1 MKSKKSFFRT
11 VEPYLYLVPVMIL
24 FILFVFWPFVKT
36 IQLSFAR
43 TTPLGQVAQYVGL
56 DNYTNIFTDGTFLN
70 SLVTTLKFSVM
81 RVILSIVIGFI
92 LAIISTEKIR
102 AKGFFRTVYA
112 LPMAISAAAASVVFM
127 FIFHS
132 SLGILNKVLGTH
144 IGWLTDKKYALIAVT
159 IVSVWMAI
167 GMNFIYLTAAIQS
180 VPSELYESVALDGA
194 NFFQKHRHVTIP
206 SISPT
211 LFFLL
216 IINVIN
222 SVQAYAEFKM
232 MTQGGPAESTNVI
245 VYEIYQEAF
254 INSRFGVACS
264 ESVIYAIKKNF
275 ELDMSDDAIAMSSG
289 FPWGLGGGG
298 CICGA
303 LAGATMCIG
312 YFFGRKTPG
321 DSKVN
326 RCFKLSNEI
335 HDFFKEY
342 CGATCCRVL
351 TKGKEKNSPERK
363 AQCTDFVAATVKK
376 TAEIILRELAAD
388 EAEK

>member
-43 TTPLGQVAQYVGL
+43 TTPLGQVAQYIGL
-56 DNYTNIFTDGTFLN
+56 DNYKNIFTDGTFLN

-81 RVILSIVIGFI
+81 RVILSIAIGFV
-92 LAIISTEKIR
+92 LAIISTEKIK

-132 SLGILNKVLGTH
+132 SLGILNKALGTH
-144 IGWLTDKKYALIAVT
+144 IGWLTDKRYALIAVT

-180 VPSELYESVALDGA
+180 VPAELYESVALDGA

-254 INSRFGVACS
+254 INSRFGVACA
-264 ESVIYAIKKNF
+264 ESV
-275 ELDMSDDAIAMSSG
+275 
-289 FPWGLGGGG
+289 
-298 CICGA
+298 
-303 LAGATMCIG
+303 
-312 YFFGRKTPG
+312 
-321 DSKVN
+321 
-326 RCFKLSNEI
+326 
-335 HDFFKEY
+335 
-342 CGATCCRVL
+342 VL
-351 TKGKEKNSPERK
+351 
-363 AQCTDFVAATVKK
+363 FVIL
-376 TAEIILRELAAD
+376 IILTALQFRL
-388 EAEK
+388 EKKVTY

>member
-43 TTPLGQVAQYVGL
+43 TTPLGQVAQYIGL
-56 DNYTNIFTDGTFLN
+56 DNYKNIFTDGTFLN

-81 RVILSIVIGFI
+81 RVILSIAIGFI
-92 LAIISTEKIR
+92 LAIISTEKIK

-132 SLGILNKVLGTH
+132 SLGILNKALGTH

-180 VPSELYESVALDGA
+180 VPAELYESVALDGA

-254 INSRFGVACS
+254 INSRFGVACA
-264 ESVIYAIKKNF
+264 ESV
-275 ELDMSDDAIAMSSG
+275 
-289 FPWGLGGGG
+289 
-298 CICGA
+298 
-303 LAGATMCIG
+303 
-312 YFFGRKTPG
+312 
-321 DSKVN
+321 
-326 RCFKLSNEI
+326 
-335 HDFFKEY
+335 
-342 CGATCCRVL
+342 VL
-351 TKGKEKNSPERK
+351 
-363 AQCTDFVAATVKK
+363 FVIL
-376 TAEIILRELAAD
+376 IILTALQFRL
-388 EAEK
+388 EKKVTY

>member
-56 DNYTNIFTDGTFLN
+56 DNYKNIFTDGTFLN

-81 RVILSIVIGFI
+81 RVILSIVLGFI
-92 LAIISTEKIR
+92 LAVISTEKIR

-132 SLGILNKVLGTH
+132 SLGILNKALGTH

-232 MTQGGPAESTNVI
+232 MTQGGPADSTNVI

-264 ESVIYAIKKNF
+264 ESVI
-275 ELDMSDDAIAMSSG
+275 L
-289 FPWGLGGGG
+289 
-298 CICGA
+298 
-303 LAGATMCIG
+303 
-312 YFFGRKTPG
+312 
-321 DSKVN
+321 
-326 RCFKLSNEI
+326 
-335 HDFFKEY
+335 
-342 CGATCCRVL
+342 
-351 TKGKEKNSPERK
+351 
-363 AQCTDFVAATVKK
+363 FVIL
-376 TAEIILRELAAD
+376 IILTALQFRL
-388 EAEK
+388 EKKVTY

>member
-70 SLVTTLKFSVM
+70 GLVTTLKFSVM
-81 RVILSIVIGFI
+81 RVILSIMIGFI

-132 SLGILNKVLGTH
+132 SLGILNRALGTH

-180 VPSELYESVALDGA
+180 VPAELYESVALDGA

-264 ESVIYAIKKNF
+264 ESVI
-275 ELDMSDDAIAMSSG
+275 L
-289 FPWGLGGGG
+289 
-298 CICGA
+298 
-303 LAGATMCIG
+303 
-312 YFFGRKTPG
+312 
-321 DSKVN
+321 
-326 RCFKLSNEI
+326 
-335 HDFFKEY
+335 
-342 CGATCCRVL
+342 
-351 TKGKEKNSPERK
+351 
-363 AQCTDFVAATVKK
+363 FVIL
-376 TAEIILRELAAD
+376 IILTALQFRL
-388 EAEK
+388 EKKVTY

>member
-43 TTPLGQVAQYVGL
+43 TTPLGQVAQYIGL
-56 DNYTNIFTDGTFLN
+56 DNYKNIFTDGTFLN

-81 RVILSIVIGFI
+81 RVILSIAIGFI
-92 LAIISTEKIR
+92 LAIISTEKIK

-132 SLGILNKVLGTH
+132 SLGILNKALGTH

-180 VPSELYESVALDGA
+180 VPAELYESVALDGA

-264 ESVIYAIKKNF
+264 ESVI
-275 ELDMSDDAIAMSSG
+275 L
-289 FPWGLGGGG
+289 
-298 CICGA
+298 
-303 LAGATMCIG
+303 
-312 YFFGRKTPG
+312 
-321 DSKVN
+321 
-326 RCFKLSNEI
+326 
-335 HDFFKEY
+335 
-342 CGATCCRVL
+342 
-351 TKGKEKNSPERK
+351 
-363 AQCTDFVAATVKK
+363 FVIL
-376 TAEIILRELAAD
+376 IILTALQFRL
-388 EAEK
+388 EKKVTY

>member
-11 VEPYLYLVPVMIL
+11 VEPYLYLIPVMIL

-36 IQLSFAR
+36 IRLSFAR

-56 DNYTNIFTDGTFLN
+56 GNYKNIFTDGTFLN

-81 RVILSIVIGFI
+81 RVILSIAIGFV
-92 LAIISTEKIR
+92 LAIISTEKIK

-132 SLGILNKVLGTH
+132 SLGILNKALGTH

-180 VPSELYESVALDGA
+180 VPAELYESVALDGA

-254 INSRFGVACS
+254 INSRFGVACA
-264 ESVIYAIKKNF
+264 ESV
-275 ELDMSDDAIAMSSG
+275 
-289 FPWGLGGGG
+289 
-298 CICGA
+298 
-303 LAGATMCIG
+303 
-312 YFFGRKTPG
+312 
-321 DSKVN
+321 
-326 RCFKLSNEI
+326 
-335 HDFFKEY
+335 
-342 CGATCCRVL
+342 VL
-351 TKGKEKNSPERK
+351 
-363 AQCTDFVAATVKK
+363 FVIL
-376 TAEIILRELAAD
+376 IILTALQFRL
-388 EAEK
+388 EKKVTY

>member
-36 IQLSFAR
+36 IRLSFAR

-56 DNYTNIFTDGTFLN
+56 DNYRNIFTDGTFLN
-70 SLVTTLKFSVM
+70 SLETTLKFSVM

-132 SLGILNKVLGTH
+132 SLGILNKALGTH

-180 VPSELYESVALDGA
+180 VPAELYESVALDGA

-264 ESVIYAIKKNF
+264 ESVI
-275 ELDMSDDAIAMSSG
+275 L
-289 FPWGLGGGG
+289 
-298 CICGA
+298 
-303 LAGATMCIG
+303 
-312 YFFGRKTPG
+312 
-321 DSKVN
+321 
-326 RCFKLSNEI
+326 
-335 HDFFKEY
+335 
-342 CGATCCRVL
+342 
-351 TKGKEKNSPERK
+351 
-363 AQCTDFVAATVKK
+363 FVIL
-376 TAEIILRELAAD
+376 IILTALQFRL
-388 EAEK
+388 EKKVTY

>member
-81 RVILSIVIGFI
+81 RVILSIMIGFI

-132 SLGILNKVLGTH
+132 SLGILNRALGTH

-167 GMNFIYLTAAIQS
+167 GMNFI
-180 VPSELYESVALDGA
+180 ELYESVALDGA

-264 ESVIYAIKKNF
+264 ESVI
-275 ELDMSDDAIAMSSG
+275 L
-289 FPWGLGGGG
+289 
-298 CICGA
+298 
-303 LAGATMCIG
+303 
-312 YFFGRKTPG
+312 
-321 DSKVN
+321 
-326 RCFKLSNEI
+326 
-335 HDFFKEY
+335 
-342 CGATCCRVL
+342 
-351 TKGKEKNSPERK
+351 
-363 AQCTDFVAATVKK
+363 FVIL
-376 TAEIILRELAAD
+376 IILTALQFRL
-388 EAEK
+388 EKKVTY

>member
-11 VEPYLYLVPVMIL
+11 VEPYLYLIPVMIL

-43 TTPLGQVAQYVGL
+43 TTPLGQVAQYIGL
-56 DNYTNIFTDGTFLN
+56 DNYKNIFTDGTFLN

-81 RVILSIVIGFI
+81 RVILSIAIGFI

-180 VPSELYESVALDGA
+180 VPAELYESVALDGA

-264 ESVIYAIKKNF
+264 ESVI
-275 ELDMSDDAIAMSSG
+275 L
-289 FPWGLGGGG
+289 
-298 CICGA
+298 
-303 LAGATMCIG
+303 
-312 YFFGRKTPG
+312 
-321 DSKVN
+321 
-326 RCFKLSNEI
+326 
-335 HDFFKEY
+335 
-342 CGATCCRVL
+342 
-351 TKGKEKNSPERK
+351 
-363 AQCTDFVAATVKK
+363 FVIL
-376 TAEIILRELAAD
+376 IILTALQFRL
-388 EAEK
+388 EKKVTY

>member
-11 VEPYLYLVPVMIL
+11 VEPYLYLIPVMIL

-43 TTPLGQVAQYVGL
+43 TTPLGQVAQYIGL
-56 DNYTNIFTDGTFLN
+56 DNYKNIFTDGTFLN

-81 RVILSIVIGFI
+81 RVILSIAIGFI
-92 LAIISTEKIR
+92 LAIISTEKIK

-180 VPSELYESVALDGA
+180 VPAELYESVALDGA

-254 INSRFGVACS
+254 INSRFGVACA
-264 ESVIYAIKKNF
+264 ESV
-275 ELDMSDDAIAMSSG
+275 
-289 FPWGLGGGG
+289 
-298 CICGA
+298 
-303 LAGATMCIG
+303 
-312 YFFGRKTPG
+312 
-321 DSKVN
+321 
-326 RCFKLSNEI
+326 
-335 HDFFKEY
+335 
-342 CGATCCRVL
+342 VL
-351 TKGKEKNSPERK
+351 
-363 AQCTDFVAATVKK
+363 FVIL
-376 TAEIILRELAAD
+376 IILTALQFRL
-388 EAEK
+388 EKKVTY

>member
-56 DNYTNIFTDGTFLN
+56 DNYMNIFTDGTFLN

-81 RVILSIVIGFI
+81 RVILSIMIGFI

-132 SLGILNKVLGTH
+132 SLGILNRALGTH

-180 VPSELYESVALDGA
+180 VPAELYESVALDGA

-264 ESVIYAIKKNF
+264 ESVI
-275 ELDMSDDAIAMSSG
+275 L
-289 FPWGLGGGG
+289 
-298 CICGA
+298 
-303 LAGATMCIG
+303 
-312 YFFGRKTPG
+312 
-321 DSKVN
+321 
-326 RCFKLSNEI
+326 
-335 HDFFKEY
+335 
-342 CGATCCRVL
+342 
-351 TKGKEKNSPERK
+351 
-363 AQCTDFVAATVKK
+363 FVIL
-376 TAEIILRELAAD
+376 IILTALQFRL
-388 EAEK
+388 EKKVTY

>member
-11 VEPYLYLVPVMIL
+11 VEPYLYLIPVMIL

-43 TTPLGQVAQYVGL
+43 TTPLGQVAQYVGI
-56 DNYTNIFTDGTFLN
+56 DNYKNIFTDGTFLN

-81 RVILSIVIGFI
+81 RVVLSIVIGFV
-92 LAIISTEKIR
+92 LAIISTEKIK

-127 FIFHS
+127 FVFHS
-132 SLGILNKVLGTH
+132 SLGILNKALGTH
-144 IGWLTDKKYALIAVT
+144 IGWLTDKRYALIAVT

-180 VPSELYESVALDGA
+180 VPAELYESVALDGA

-254 INSRFGVACS
+254 INSRFGVACA
-264 ESVIYAIKKNF
+264 ESV
-275 ELDMSDDAIAMSSG
+275 
-289 FPWGLGGGG
+289 
-298 CICGA
+298 
-303 LAGATMCIG
+303 
-312 YFFGRKTPG
+312 
-321 DSKVN
+321 
-326 RCFKLSNEI
+326 
-335 HDFFKEY
+335 
-342 CGATCCRVL
+342 VL
-351 TKGKEKNSPERK
+351 
-363 AQCTDFVAATVKK
+363 F
-376 TAEIILRELAAD
+376 IILIILTALQFRL
-388 EAEK
+388 EKKVTY

>member
-56 DNYTNIFTDGTFLN
+56 GNYKNIFTDGTFLN

-81 RVILSIVIGFI
+81 RVILSIAIGFV
-92 LAIISTEKIR
+92 LAIISTEKIK

-132 SLGILNKVLGTH
+132 SLGILNKALGTH

-180 VPSELYESVALDGA
+180 VPAELYESVALDGA

-264 ESVIYAIKKNF
+264 ESVILF
-275 ELDMSDDAIAMSSG
+275 
-289 FPWGLGGGG
+289 
-298 CICGA
+298 
-303 LAGATMCIG
+303 
-312 YFFGRKTPG
+312 
-321 DSKVN
+321 
-326 RCFKLSNEI
+326 
-335 HDFFKEY
+335 
-342 CGATCCRVL
+342 
-351 TKGKEKNSPERK
+351 
-363 AQCTDFVAATVKK
+363 
-376 TAEIILRELAAD
+376 IILIILTALQFRL
-388 EAEK
+388 EKKVTY

>member
-1 MKSKKSFFRT
+1 MKSKKTFFRT
-11 VEPYLYLVPVMIL
+11 VEPYLYLIPVMIL

-43 TTPLGQVAQYVGL
+43 TTPLGQVAQYVGI
-56 DNYTNIFTDGTFLN
+56 DNYKNIFTDGTFLS

-81 RVILSIVIGFI
+81 RVVLSIVIGFI
-92 LAIISTEKIR
+92 LAIISTEKIK

-127 FIFHS
+127 FVFHS
-132 SLGILNKVLGTH
+132 SLGILNKALGTH
-144 IGWLTDKKYALIAVT
+144 IGWLTDKRYALIAVT

-180 VPSELYESVALDGA
+180 VPAELYESVALDGA

-254 INSRFGVACS
+254 INSRFGVACA
-264 ESVIYAIKKNF
+264 ESV
-275 ELDMSDDAIAMSSG
+275 
-289 FPWGLGGGG
+289 
-298 CICGA
+298 
-303 LAGATMCIG
+303 
-312 YFFGRKTPG
+312 
-321 DSKVN
+321 
-326 RCFKLSNEI
+326 
-335 HDFFKEY
+335 
-342 CGATCCRVL
+342 VL
-351 TKGKEKNSPERK
+351 
-363 AQCTDFVAATVKK
+363 FVIL
-376 TAEIILRELAAD
+376 IILTALQFRL
-388 EAEK
+388 EKKVTY

>member
-11 VEPYLYLVPVMIL
+11 VEPYLYLIPVMIL

-81 RVILSIVIGFI
+81 RVILSIVLGFI

-132 SLGILNKVLGTH
+132 SLGILNKALGTH

-167 GMNFIYLTAAIQS
+167 GMNLS
-180 VPSELYESVALDGA
+180 
-194 NFFQKHRHVTIP
+194 
-206 SISPT
+206 
-211 LFFLL
+211 L
-216 IINVIN
+216 IHI
-222 SVQAYAEFKM
+222 
-232 MTQGGPAESTNVI
+232 
-245 VYEIYQEAF
+245 
-254 INSRFGVACS
+254 
-264 ESVIYAIKKNF
+264 
-275 ELDMSDDAIAMSSG
+275 
-289 FPWGLGGGG
+289 
-298 CICGA
+298 
-303 LAGATMCIG
+303 
-312 YFFGRKTPG
+312 
-321 DSKVN
+321 
-326 RCFKLSNEI
+326 
-335 HDFFKEY
+335 
-342 CGATCCRVL
+342 
-351 TKGKEKNSPERK
+351 
-363 AQCTDFVAATVKK
+363 
-376 TAEIILRELAAD
+376 
-388 EAEK
+388 

>member
-1 MKSKKSFFRT
+1 MKSKKSFFQDSRAISLSDSCND
-11 VEPYLYLVPVMIL
+11 P

-81 RVILSIVIGFI
+81 RVILSIVLGFI

-132 SLGILNKVLGTH
+132 SLGILNKALGTH

-180 VPSELYESVALDGA
+180 VPAELYESVALDGQFLPETPPC
-194 NFFQKHRHVTIP
+194 NNPVNLSDTVLP
-206 SISPT
+206 SYYQRYQLRTGVRRVQDDDPGGRQRVPT
-211 LFFLL
+211 LSCMRFTRRHLSTA
-216 IINVIN
+216 V
-222 SVQAYAEFKM
+222 SV
-232 MTQGGPAESTNVI
+232 
-245 VYEIYQEAF
+245 
-254 INSRFGVACS
+254 
-264 ESVIYAIKKNF
+264 
-275 ELDMSDDAIAMSSG
+275 
-289 FPWGLGGGG
+289 
-298 CICGA
+298 
-303 LAGATMCIG
+303 
-312 YFFGRKTPG
+312 
-321 DSKVN
+321 
-326 RCFKLSNEI
+326 
-335 HDFFKEY
+335 
-342 CGATCCRVL
+342 
-351 TKGKEKNSPERK
+351 
-363 AQCTDFVAATVKK
+363 
-376 TAEIILRELAAD
+376 
-388 EAEK
+388 

>member
-11 VEPYLYLVPVMIL
+11 VEPYLYLIPVMIL

-43 TTPLGQVAQYVGL
+43 TTPLGQVAQYVGI
-56 DNYTNIFTDGTFLN
+56 DNYKNIFTDGTFLN

-81 RVILSIVIGFI
+81 RVVLSIVIGFV
-92 LAIISTEKIR
+92 LAIISTEKIK

-127 FIFHS
+127 FVFHS
-132 SLGILNKVLGTH
+132 SLGILNKALGTH
-144 IGWLTDKKYALIAVT
+144 IGWLTDKRYALIAVT

-180 VPSELYESVALDGA
+180 VPAELYESVALDGA

-254 INSRFGVACS
+254 INSRFGVACA
-264 ESVIYAIKKNF
+264 ESV
-275 ELDMSDDAIAMSSG
+275 
-289 FPWGLGGGG
+289 
-298 CICGA
+298 
-303 LAGATMCIG
+303 
-312 YFFGRKTPG
+312 
-321 DSKVN
+321 
-326 RCFKLSNEI
+326 
-335 HDFFKEY
+335 
-342 CGATCCRVL
+342 VL
-351 TKGKEKNSPERK
+351 
-363 AQCTDFVAATVKK
+363 FVIL
-376 TAEIILRELAAD
+376 IILTALQFRL
-388 EAEK
+388 EKKVTY

>member
-81 RVILSIVIGFI
+81 RVILSIV
-92 LAIISTEKIR
+92 L
-102 AKGFFRTVYA
+102 
-112 LPMAISAAAASVVFM
+112 VVFM

-132 SLGILNKVLGTH
+132 SLGILNRALGTH

-180 VPSELYESVALDGA
+180 VPAELYESVALDGA

-264 ESVIYAIKKNF
+264 ESVI
-275 ELDMSDDAIAMSSG
+275 L
-289 FPWGLGGGG
+289 
-298 CICGA
+298 
-303 LAGATMCIG
+303 
-312 YFFGRKTPG
+312 
-321 DSKVN
+321 
-326 RCFKLSNEI
+326 
-335 HDFFKEY
+335 
-342 CGATCCRVL
+342 
-351 TKGKEKNSPERK
+351 
-363 AQCTDFVAATVKK
+363 FVIL
-376 TAEIILRELAAD
+376 IILTALQFRL
-388 EAEK
+388 EKKVTY

>member
-11 VEPYLYLVPVMIL
+11 VEPYLYLIPVMLL
-24 FILFVFWPFVKT
+24 FILFVFWPFIKT

-43 TTPLGQVAQYVGL
+43 TTPLGQVAQYIGF
-56 DNYTNIFTDGTFLN
+56 DNYKNIFTDGTFLN

-81 RVILSIVIGFI
+81 RVVLSIAIGFV
-92 LAIISTEKIR
+92 LAIISTEKIK

-132 SLGILNKVLGTH
+132 SLGILNKALGTH
-144 IGWLTDKKYALIAVT
+144 IGWLTDKRYALIAVT

-180 VPSELYESVALDGA
+180 VPAELYESVALDGA

-232 MTQGGPAESTNVI
+232 MTQGGPADSTNVI

-254 INSRFGVACS
+254 INSRFGVACA
-264 ESVIYAIKKNF
+264 ESVILF
-275 ELDMSDDAIAMSSG
+275 
-289 FPWGLGGGG
+289 
-298 CICGA
+298 
-303 LAGATMCIG
+303 
-312 YFFGRKTPG
+312 
-321 DSKVN
+321 
-326 RCFKLSNEI
+326 
-335 HDFFKEY
+335 
-342 CGATCCRVL
+342 
-351 TKGKEKNSPERK
+351 
-363 AQCTDFVAATVKK
+363 
-376 TAEIILRELAAD
+376 IILIILTALQFRL
-388 EAEK
+388 EKKVTY

>member
-56 DNYTNIFTDGTFLN
+56 DNYANIFTDGTFLN

-81 RVILSIVIGFI
+81 RVILSIVLGFI

-132 SLGILNKVLGTH
+132 SLGILNKALGTH

-264 ESVIYAIKKNF
+264 ESVI
-275 ELDMSDDAIAMSSG
+275 L
-289 FPWGLGGGG
+289 
-298 CICGA
+298 
-303 LAGATMCIG
+303 
-312 YFFGRKTPG
+312 
-321 DSKVN
+321 
-326 RCFKLSNEI
+326 
-335 HDFFKEY
+335 
-342 CGATCCRVL
+342 
-351 TKGKEKNSPERK
+351 
-363 AQCTDFVAATVKK
+363 FVIL
-376 TAEIILRELAAD
+376 IILTALQFRL
-388 EAEK
+388 EKKVTY

>member
-11 VEPYLYLVPVMIL
+11 VEPYLYLIPVMIL

-56 DNYTNIFTDGTFLN
+56 DNHTNIFTDGTFLN

-81 RVILSIVIGFI
+81 RVILSIVLGFI

-132 SLGILNKVLGTH
+132 SLGILNKALGTH

-180 VPSELYESVALDGA
+180 VPAELYESVALDGA

-264 ESVIYAIKKNF
+264 ESVI
-275 ELDMSDDAIAMSSG
+275 L
-289 FPWGLGGGG
+289 
-298 CICGA
+298 
-303 LAGATMCIG
+303 
-312 YFFGRKTPG
+312 
-321 DSKVN
+321 
-326 RCFKLSNEI
+326 
-335 HDFFKEY
+335 
-342 CGATCCRVL
+342 
-351 TKGKEKNSPERK
+351 
-363 AQCTDFVAATVKK
+363 FVIL
-376 TAEIILRELAAD
+376 IILTALQFRL
-388 EAEK
+388 EKKVTY